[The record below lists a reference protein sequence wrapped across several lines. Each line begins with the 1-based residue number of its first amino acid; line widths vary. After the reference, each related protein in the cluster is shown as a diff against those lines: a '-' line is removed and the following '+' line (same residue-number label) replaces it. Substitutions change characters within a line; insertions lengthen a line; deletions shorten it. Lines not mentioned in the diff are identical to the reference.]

1 MCFELGNHKSLPQNT
16 VYMFIGL
23 NQMRFHLGNE
33 QFFNLKK
40 YSFPKDKN
48 CVAR

>member
-1 MCFELGNHKSLPQNT
+1 MKNYQKLILDLAKMCFELRNHKSLSHNT

-33 QFFNLKK
+33 
-40 YSFPKDKN
+40 
-48 CVAR
+48 